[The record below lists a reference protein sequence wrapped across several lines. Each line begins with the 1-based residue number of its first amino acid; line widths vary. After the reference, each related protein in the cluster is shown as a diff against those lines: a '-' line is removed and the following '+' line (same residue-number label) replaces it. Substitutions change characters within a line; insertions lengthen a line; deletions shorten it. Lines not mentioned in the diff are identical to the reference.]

1 MGNDY
6 VFQMLAGGAVETLN
20 RYGMGERTIVTA
32 CPHCFNTI
40 GNEYGQLGG
49 EFRIVHH
56 SQFLAELVSSG
67 RLATVPEDATSET
80 GDHRPGSVTVHDSCY
95 LARYNGVTMAPRD
108 VLGAAGAE
116 IVEMEKSRENT
127 FCCGAGGGRMWM
139 EETRGTRINAE
150 RTRQVLETG
159 ATTVATACPFCMVML
174 SDGLAAAEGGA
185 GVAALDVSEVLAA
198 RRLGERSREDRDA
211 CPGRLSD
218 GRGRQS
224 VARIRHAAPANPRE
238 RRPRPTID
246 HERREP
252 EGVVRPASSWRFASQ
267 QHDDRADE
275 QDQGELGDDDQ
286 RHAPVREALGHDRV
300 RLRGDAVTVDHQRER
315 AKVEEL
321 GREQRGQAK
330 AHDPVIGLGGS
341 RGWRAGA
348 STLPECDGPGSP
360 VARLGLRRPYS
371 IDRASDAARC
381 AASCTA
387 TLEASSLRQRAAG
400 VAAASRRPSTPASA
414 RQPASRVPQLEQ
426 LSSVTRLP
434 IPHDGQRF
442 IPSVATANG
451 LSGGGSSGATRS
463 RRRIVITASDPERG
477 DERQGPG
484 SGWSGPRSSPADW
497 SRAPGARLA
506 DVSPSLRR
514 PPDAASAG
522 PARGTMPPV
531 TTANRAPGPFRL
543 TEEHEMLRDA
553 VRVLADERVAPR
565 AADIDKT
572 AEFPEDLRGLLADHD
587 ILALPF
593 PEEHGGLG
601 GELLSVCLAVEQLS
615 RACATTGLILAV
627 QELGSL
633 PITLA
638 GTDEQKA
645 RWFPKLASGEQ
656 LIAFALTEAE
666 AGSDVAAART
676 RAVRDG
682 EDYVIDGAKRFIS
695 HGSVADLL
703 VVFAVTDPEA
713 ERHRRLS
720 AFVVEVPTD
729 GFAVTRIEHKMGLRG
744 SPTAELAFDK
754 VRVPAANL
762 LGEEGD
768 GFDIAMRTL
777 DRSRPG
783 IAAQAVGIAQGALE
797 VATAYARDRKQFG
810 QRIGDFQMIGAM
822 LADMDA
828 GTEAA
833 RQLLYKACVEIDA
846 GARRRES
853 VVGPV

>member
-1 MGNDY
+1 
-6 VFQMLAGGAVETLN
+6 
-20 RYGMGERTIVTA
+20 
-32 CPHCFNTI
+32 
-40 GNEYGQLGG
+40 
-49 EFRIVHH
+49 
-56 SQFLAELVSSG
+56 
-67 RLATVPEDATSET
+67 
-80 GDHRPGSVTVHDSCY
+80 
-95 LARYNGVTMAPRD
+95 
-108 VLGAAGAE
+108 
-116 IVEMEKSRENT
+116 
-127 FCCGAGGGRMWM
+127 
-139 EETRGTRINAE
+139 
-150 RTRQVLETG
+150 
-159 ATTVATACPFCMVML
+159 
-174 SDGLAAAEGGA
+174 
-185 GVAALDVSEVLAA
+185 
-198 RRLGERSREDRDA
+198 
-211 CPGRLSD
+211 
-218 GRGRQS
+218 
-224 VARIRHAAPANPRE
+224 
-238 RRPRPTID
+238 
-246 HERREP
+246 
-252 EGVVRPASSWRFASQ
+252 
-267 QHDDRADE
+267 
-275 QDQGELGDDDQ
+275 
-286 RHAPVREALGHDRV
+286 
-300 RLRGDAVTVDHQRER
+300 
-315 AKVEEL
+315 
-321 GREQRGQAK
+321 
-330 AHDPVIGLGGS
+330 
-341 RGWRAGA
+341 
-348 STLPECDGPGSP
+348 
-360 VARLGLRRPYS
+360 
-371 IDRASDAARC
+371 
-381 AASCTA
+381 
-387 TLEASSLRQRAAG
+387 
-400 VAAASRRPSTPASA
+400 
-414 RQPASRVPQLEQ
+414 
-426 LSSVTRLP
+426 
-434 IPHDGQRF
+434 
-442 IPSVATANG
+442 
-451 LSGGGSSGATRS
+451 
-463 RRRIVITASDPERG
+463 
-477 DERQGPG
+477 
-484 SGWSGPRSSPADW
+484 
-497 SRAPGARLA
+497 
-506 DVSPSLRR
+506 
-514 PPDAASAG
+514 
-522 PARGTMPPV
+522 MPPV

-565 AADIDKT
+565 AAAIDQT
-572 AEFPEDLRGLLADHD
+572 AEFPEDLRSLLADHD

-633 PITLA
+633 PITIGGSA
-638 GTDEQKA
+638 EQQA

-720 AFVVEVPTD
+720 AFVLEVPTD

-754 VRVPAANL
+754 VRVSAANL
-762 LGEEGD
+762 LGAEGD

-846 GARRRES
+846 GAPDASRWSALCKLVAGDNAMRVTTDAVQVLGGYGYIDEF
-853 VVGPV
+853 PVERMMRDAKITQLYEGTQQIQRLVIARALLGKGG